1 VFGLDGYPLHQR
13 GLVQG
18 APGIAFVGMRYQYR
32 AGSAL
37 LGGVGEDAEYV
48 VSKTVS
54 FLRLLNLRSESGTSH
69 QQYREKTA
77 G

>member
-1 VFGLDGYPLHQR
+1 
-13 GLVQG
+13 
-18 APGIAFVGMRYQYR
+18 MRYQYR